1 MSYSTDDIL
10 SVFAHLGSSSNG
22 LTQQEAQQRLK
33 RGGKN
38 RLNPEIKVSFGF
50 KIIAQLLDP
59 MLSLLLALSA
69 ISAVFVIIDGE
80 YPYEF
85 LAVSGIIIINAI
97 IVVLQRQKSDRILHD
112 LQERTAKK
120 SSVLRSGVKTEINSE
135 DIVVGDVIFLEAGAV
150 VPADARVFECSEL
163 KVEES
168 CIRESKA
175 FPINK
180 YKTQIFGV
188 SDNELYVSDRNNM
201 VYNGSTVISGSGL
214 AVVTAT
220 GLSTYLGKTYD
231 IVSTARKNKTPL
243 QLKLHDANNWLNIIA
258 MVVCGIVLLG
268 QFIMIKINGG
278 SLGFMSSI
286 DSIMV
291 ALALSITA
299 MPQGLA
305 SYAGII
311 LSHEAAQLY
320 AKRVVITSIPAME
333 LLGSAQTLI
342 YDLTRTQERDKYFAQ
357 DTHSAVSMCSDAGII
372 PVFISETPYE
382 KAKRI
387 AFDSKLTEHEEQ
399 IITGEK
405 LEKMTDDEF
414 NDKFMKI
421 RLYLSITPEQKAKIV
436 SAWKTHGYITAV
448 TGGGTD
454 DALALKSADVSIAT
468 DIKSEEVHTTP
479 ADAVVYDSHISKLMY
494 AIGESRSIYSNVQK
508 FFVFTVGSNFA
519 ELLTI
524 LLATLLNFNILGT
537 VHILW
542 INLITDTFP
551 SLALCFDKSE
561 HDLMKRNP
569 VNTGSNI
576 YSHGIWQDIV
586 CQGLSVTL
594 LTMISYFIGE
604 VFKTGVWKFA
614 WVTDE
619 NGTIGTTMAFLTMA
633 LCELLSALC
642 LRSRKLSLSETE
654 KRGNRNIDMYVSL
667 IIALLM
673 TTATVLVKPIAEVF
687 GFARITFL
695 QYTVSVLI
703 AALMVPIKELWKYAL
718 SHGLAQF
725 FASGGKLKKTKQA
738 SENT

>member
-1 MSYSTDDIL
+1 MSCSTDDIL

-120 SSVLRSGVKTEINSE
+120 SFVLRSGVKTEINSE
-135 DIVVGDVIFLEAGAV
+135 DIVVGDVIFLSAGSV
-150 VPADARVFECSEL
+150 VPADARIFECTEL

-180 YKTQIFGV
+180 YKTQIFGI
-188 SDNELYVSDRNNM
+188 SDSELYVNDRNNM

-278 SLGFMSSI
+278 TLGFMSSI

-333 LLGSAQTLI
+333 RLGSAQTLI

-357 DTHSAVSMCSDAGII
+357 DTHSAVSMCRDAGII

-382 KAKRI
+382 KAKKI
-387 AFDSKLTEHEEQ
+387 AFDCKLAEHEEQ
-399 IITGEK
+399 IITGDK

-421 RLYLSITPEQKAKIV
+421 NLYLSVTPEQKAKIV
-436 SAWKTHGYITAV
+436 STWKAHGYITAV

-454 DALALKSADVSIAT
+454 DALSLKSADVSIAT
-468 DIKSEEVHTTP
+468 DIKSDEVRTNP
-479 ADAVVYDSHISKLMY
+479 ADAVVFDSHISKLMY

-569 VNTGSNI
+569 VDTLSNI

-619 NGTIGTTMAFLTMA
+619 NGTIGTTMAFITMA
-633 LCELLSALC
+633 FCELLSALC
-642 LRSRKLSLSETE
+642 LRSRRLSLAETE
-654 KRGNRNIDMYVSL
+654 KRGNRNPDMYVSL
-667 IIALLM
+667 VIALLM
-673 TTATVLVKPIAEVF
+673 TTATVLVKPIAGVF

-695 QYTVSVLI
+695 QYTVSALI
-703 AALMVPIKELWKYAL
+703 ASLMIPIKELWKYAL
-718 SHGLAQF
+718 AHGLSQF
-725 FASGGKLKKTKQA
+725 FASGKKLKKAKQA

>member
-33 RGGKN
+33 RNGKN

-85 LAVSGIIIINAI
+85 LVVAGIIIINAV

-120 SSVLRSGVKTEINSE
+120 SFVLRSGVKTEINSE
-135 DIVVGDVIFLEAGAV
+135 DIVVGDVIFLSEGCV

-168 CIRESKA
+168 RIRESAA

-188 SDNELYVSDRNNM
+188 SDSELYVSDRNNM
-201 VYNGSTVISGSGL
+201 VYNGSTVVSGSGL

-220 GLSTYLGKTYD
+220 GLATYLGKTYD

-268 QFIMIKINGG
+268 QFIMVKINGG
-278 SLGFMSSI
+278 TLGFVSTL

-333 LLGSAQTLI
+333 RLGSAQTLI
-342 YDLTRTQERDKYFAQ
+342 YDLTRTGGRDKYFAQ
-357 DTHSAVSMCSDAGII
+357 DTRSAVSMCDSAGIV
-372 PVFISETPYE
+372 PVLITDTDYE
-382 KAKRI
+382 KAKKT
-387 AFDSKLTEHEEQ
+387 AFESKLIEHENQ
-399 IITGEK
+399 IITGEWLK
-405 LEKMTDDEF
+405 TMPDEEF
-414 NDKFMKI
+414 SERFLDI
-421 RLYLSITPEQKAKIV
+421 RLYIGIDAEQKARVV
-436 SAWKTHGYITAV
+436 SAWKSHGYVTAV
-448 TGGGTD
+448 TGSGSD
-454 DALALKSADVSIAT
+454 DVLAVRSADVSIAT
-468 DIKSEEVHTTP
+468 DIKAAQAHTVPT
-479 ADAVVYDSHISKLMY
+479 DAVVFDSHISKLMY

-561 HDLMKRNP
+561 HDLMKRTP
-569 VNTGSNI
+569 VDTGSSI

-594 LTMISYFIGE
+594 LTMASYFVGE

-619 NGTIGTTMAFLTMA
+619 NGAIGTTMAFLTMA

-642 LRSRKLSLSETE
+642 LRSRRLSLRETE
-654 KRGNRNIDMYVSL
+654 KRENRNPDMYVSL
-667 IIALLM
+667 AVALLM
-673 TTATVLVKPIAEVF
+673 TTTTVLATPIAEVF

-703 AALMVPIKELWKYAL
+703 AALMIPIKEAWKYAL
-718 SHGLAQF
+718 DHGLSEF
-725 FASGGKLKKTKQA
+725 FAGHKKIRKTDKIG
-738 SENT
+738 